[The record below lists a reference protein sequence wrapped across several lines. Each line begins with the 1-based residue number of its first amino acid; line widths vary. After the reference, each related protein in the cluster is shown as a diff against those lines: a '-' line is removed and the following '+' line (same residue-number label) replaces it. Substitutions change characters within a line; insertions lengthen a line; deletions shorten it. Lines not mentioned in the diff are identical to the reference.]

1 LGDAWLL
8 VMVLAVVGGILGG
21 AVVLLVILDWVVE
34 GVRLQLVTGHGPAA
48 SLAQR
53 LRLPLAAMLP
63 SVLFGSLAGITT
75 ESLIAGIATLGIIA
89 VAMMAVLLAFSR

>member
-8 VMVLAVVGGILGG
+8 VIVLAIVGTILGV
-21 AVVLLVILDWVVE
+21 AVVLLVILDWAVE
-34 GVRLQLVTGHGPAA
+34 AVRLQLVTGHGPVA

-63 SVLFGSLAGITT
+63 SVMFGSLAGITT
-75 ESLIAGIATLGIIA
+75 ESLIAGLAALGVIAA
-89 VAMMAVLLAFSR
+89 AMMTVLFVFSR